1 MRRLI
6 VWRDGTCR
14 APGCDSPIR
23 HVDHVQA
30 WRDGGPTSASNGTG
44 VCEAHNYAHEAAGHT
59 AHGLQHRPDDTGWDP
74 PPAIT
79 YRYPDGSQ
87 HTTTPP
93 PLIPS
98 IWGPVG
104 SHPRRPADPVD

>member
-1 MRRLI
+1 M
-6 VWRDGTCR
+6 WRDGTCR

-30 WRDGGPTSASNGTG
+30 WRDGGPTSASNGVG

-59 AHGLQHRPDDTGWDP
+59 AHGLQHRPDDTGWDR

-87 HTTTPP
+87 HTTTAP

-104 SHPRRPADPVD
+104 SHPRRERREHG